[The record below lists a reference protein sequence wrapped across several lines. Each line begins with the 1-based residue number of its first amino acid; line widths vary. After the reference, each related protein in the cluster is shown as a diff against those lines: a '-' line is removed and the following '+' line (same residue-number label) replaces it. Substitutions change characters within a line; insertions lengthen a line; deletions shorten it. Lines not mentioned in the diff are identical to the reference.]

1 MLRKIC
7 NYLAVIALCLS
18 VGGTSVLAKVN
29 TKTENKKIFVDDN
42 KDFSFYNEFIRGDGK
57 HAYTV
62 KVKAG
67 EEVKIKINSSKGV
80 TLKIQSP
87 NGQIT
92 ENATQRFFEVKLGS
106 EGEYTV
112 EIESLYLSRYSMEI
126 SSK

>member
-7 NYLAVIALCLS
+7 NYLAVIALCLA

-29 TKTENKKIFVDDN
+29 TKTEYKKIFVDDS
-42 KDFSFYNEFIRGDGK
+42 KDYSFYNEFIRGDGK
-57 HAYTV
+57 HSYTV

-80 TLKIQSP
+80 ALKIQSP
-87 NGQIT
+87 DGQVT
-92 ENATQRFFEVKLGS
+92 ENAAERYFEVKLGA
-106 EGEYTV
+106 EGEYVV